1 MKFDFAAT
9 AAEINKLQDKI
20 NQIHSAAEAKAAP
33 FEEELKSMQEV
44 LQQAMLDSGLKEFK
58 DGKSIAEIKT
68 SLRIGIQDYAALEQ
82 FVYRRKAL
90 HLFER
95 RIGSKAYNE
104 LKEALGNK
112 PVPGLS
118 EFNQIKLNVKR
129 AK

>member
-1 MKFDFAAT
+1 MNFDFAAT

-82 FVYRRKAL
+82 FVYRRKAV

>member
-1 MKFDFAAT
+1 MTFDFAAA

-20 NQIHSAAEAKAAP
+20 NQIHAAAEAKAEPLEAD
-33 FEEELKSMQEV
+33 LKIKQEA

-58 DGKSIAEIKT
+58 DGKSVAELKS

-118 EFNQIKLNVKR
+118 EFNQIKLTVKR

>member
-1 MKFDFAAT
+1 MSFDFAAA

-20 NQIHSAAEAKAAP
+20 NQIHAAADAKAAP
-33 FEEELKSMQEV
+33 FEEELKEKQEA

-82 FVYRRKAL
+82 FVYRKKAL

-104 LKEALGNK
+104 LKEELGNK
-112 PVPGLS
+112 PIPGLS
-118 EFNQIKLNVKR
+118 EFNQLKLNVKR